1 MFKFKRNKLKEEENP
16 IVMER
21 LNWDVYIPKK
31 DTDATEGKSPSRC
44 PVKIL
49 DGIAYVF
56 R

>member
-31 DTDATEGKSPSRC
+31 IQMQRKGNLL
-44 PVKIL
+44 PVAL
-49 DGIAYVF
+49 LRF
-56 R
+56 